1 MLRLGRLR
9 LHPDEQGSG
18 QWEDQAE
25 DSRVDWEDFDSLE
38 GVLCN
43 VFTGSGSVP
52 GGDREREHDLRGRD
66 EVPLIAAWLPSID
79 PNQKAL
85 ATAAEHL
92 GELLEQAANA
102 HELED
107 APRRDVWRQLEEAAI
122 KVATYAALLAGEEEA
137 D

>member
-1 MLRLGRLR
+1 M
-9 LHPDEQGSG
+9 
-18 QWEDQAE
+18 
-25 DSRVDWEDFDSLE
+25 SL
-38 GVLCN
+38 
-43 VFTGSGSVP
+43 
-52 GGDREREHDLRGRD
+52 
-66 EVPLIAAWLPSID
+66 ID

-107 APRRDVWRQLEEAAI
+107 SPRREVWQQLEEAAVQ
-122 KVATYAALLAGEEEA
+122 VATYAALLAGEEA